1 MTSLLLVAGDDDL
14 LLARE
19 VERRLEAL
27 LADDPTLDV
36 SRHDAAE
43 LDHLPELRT
52 GSLFGGR
59 PCVVVRGVERL
70 GASVGAGLKEELEAY
85 AAAPSPEAVLV
96 LVARGT
102 ATIQRLARLVAD
114 HGERVDV
121 KRPADWDEQAWDRLV
136 GDEFRRLG
144 RKGDATAIAAVRLHA
159 GLDPTAIASQVA
171 TVCATAPDAAVV
183 TSTEVEAVLAG
194 FGQRSGFEVADAVVA
209 RDPAAAIVALA
220 GALGSG
226 EAPLRVVGALTF
238 RVRQLLLARA
248 GADARTVGVPP
259 TRLRTVKAQA
269 DRFGPG
275 ELAWCHDRLAQLDLA
290 LKGSDLPDELVLELA
305 VIELATPRTV
315 GAPFNPLAR

>member
-1 MTSLLLVAGDDDL
+1 VSSLLLIAGDDDL

-19 VERRLEAL
+19 TERRVDALVAADPSLE
-27 LADDPTLDV
+27 V

-52 GSLFGGR
+52 TSLFGGR
-59 PCVVVRGVERL
+59 TCVVVRGVERL
-70 GASVGAGLKEELEAY
+70 SGDSGGGLKAELEAY

-102 ATIQRLARLVAD
+102 ATIQRLARLVAE
-114 HGERVDV
+114 HGERIDV

-159 GLDPTAIASQVA
+159 GADPTTIASQVA
-171 TVCATAPDAAVV
+171 TVCATAPEVAVL
-183 TSTEVEAVLAG
+183 TATEVEAVLAG
-194 FGQRSGFEVADAVVA
+194 FGQRSGFEVADAVAA
-209 RDPAAAIVALA
+209 RDPGAAIVALA
-220 GALGSG
+220 GALESG
-226 EAPLRVVGALTF
+226 EAPLRIVGALTF
-238 RVRQLLLARA
+238 RVRQLLQARA

-259 TRLRTVKAQA
+259 TRLRAVKAQA
-269 DRFGPG
+269 ERFGPG
-275 ELAWCHDRLAQLDLA
+275 ELAWCHDRLAELDLA
-290 LKGSDLPDELVLELA
+290 LKGSDLPDALVLEVA